1 MKKLMIMMC
10 AGVLGALSAQATYNY
25 SFLAGET
32 VGYWDDAARWTNDDQ
47 AHILPPH
54 WVDAVLAESGTLY
67 VTNTQPA
74 ATADNANPW
83 LYAFWLRTPQTNP
96 NPGVLHLTTN
106 AHLKAVELGCASEAG
121 QAGIIQIDA
130 GAFAEVGSLEVG
142 RSGSGIVTN
151 QGTISHSEQIWIG
164 RYAGSSGRL
173 VHCDG
178 ATMENANPKDLYVG
192 QQGHGELLVRDAT
205 FDWYWWSDS
214 GLPGSGAIVV
224 GESSAG
230 GVITLESVTTNAILK
245 SYVTYL
251 GGRDAG
257 AAGVGELRLRGGEF
271 YNQYENKAENT
282 AAGLIDN
289 FRIGMCP
296 TAEGGVDTASRGT
309 VLGWGR
315 FRAENPWQDGVYGIH
330 AAMGYGEI
338 VGDGEGDESR
348 VLESYTALYSV
359 SNALPADVAA
369 ETTSGWRAVNKGMVT
384 LPAGP
389 CEWDGGTWD
398 NLVAYPGCAK
408 EKGVDN
414 LLPDLVNAVRIR
426 ASGTTAGQNKCF
438 GVAVLAPDRTD
449 AYTNALPA
457 NCNVLSVHKM
467 GVFNSVTTRTADG
480 KGKVGTANV
489 AIRYD
494 QTKILKPNTRLEL
507 WRYVVADGK
516 WTRLVRLNPG
526 ERPEGKVIAMAD
538 DATITSVDEV
548 YNLGTFAVVEREPR
562 GMVFVVR

>member
-10 AGVLGALSAQATYNY
+10 AGALGALSAQAAYRY
-25 SFLAGET
+25 SFPKGET
-32 VGYWDDAARWTNDDQ
+32 VGYWDDVERWSKDDGSH
-47 AHILPPH
+47 ALPPH
-54 WVDAVLAESGTLY
+54 WSDPYLDASGTLY

-74 ATADNANPW
+74 AIGTNTNTR
-83 LYAFWLRTPQTNP
+83 LYAFWVRTPQTNP

-106 AHLKAVELGCASEAG
+106 AHLKVNELGCASATN
-121 QAGIIQIDA
+121 QSGIIQIDP
-130 GAFAEVGSLEVG
+130 GAYVAIGTFESG
-142 RSGSGIVTN
+142 RYGSGIVTN
-151 QGTISHSEQIWIG
+151 QGTIYRHPQYDGSKTNWIG
-164 RYAGSSGRL
+164 RYAGSSGKF

-178 ATMENANPKDLYVG
+178 ATISGWARDLHVG
-192 QQGHGELLVRDAT
+192 GGGHGELLVRDAT
-205 FDWYWWSDS
+205 FGWYWTSKKNGD
-214 GLPGSGAIVV
+214 IVV

-230 GVITLESVTTNAILK
+230 GVITLESVKTDAILK

-257 AAGVGELRLRGGEF
+257 AAGVGELRLRGGYF
-271 YNQYENKAENT
+271 YNMYENKAANR
-282 AAGLIDN
+282 IDN
-289 FRIGMCP
+289 FYIGMCP

-309 VLGWGR
+309 VRGWGC
-315 FRAENPWQDGVYGIH
+315 FRVDAGATYLIGVNGIH

-348 VLESYTALYSV
+348 VLESYHTLYSV

-389 CEWDGGTWD
+389 CEWDGNTCN

-467 GVFNSVTTRTADG
+467 GVFQNVFTRTADG

-494 QTKILKPNTRLEL
+494 QSKILKADSRLEL
-507 WRYVVADGK
+507 WRYVAADGK

-562 GMVFVVR
+562 GLVFIVR